1 MLVRLLTLLSQV
13 TSTCPAAVNDNV
25 FYIIILTPTGQ
36 AGQSKTPFE
45 TGLSCKASRKVSDAA
60 MSIPGLRIQHGLPI
74 SAMPLIWG
82 MAEPNRPLIRML
94 FL

>member
-1 MLVRLLTLLSQV
+1 M
-13 TSTCPAAVNDNV
+13 
-25 FYIIILTPTGQ
+25 
-36 AGQSKTPFE
+36 FE

-82 MAEPNRPLIRML
+82 MAEPNRLLIRLVL
-94 FL
+94 FLLIVRGPRAEGLQ